1 MIRAGLFFALFFL
14 LSPPSPSRAEDP
26 PARPSALPAPSPLS
40 SAAAIAAS
48 LDDRLLAA
56 QLIMTGIDGRAKL
69 GGEMRRILEEC
80 PPGGIMLFKYNLDTP
95 KEEVRSLLAECKAL
109 GLRRAGIP
117 PFIAADHE
125 GGPVHRFGPGVGR
138 LPSAASWE
146 KLAGSLGREAA
157 LAALEEASFRS
168 GREIRELGLN
178 MNFAPVAETLNDDN
192 FRFLGERA
200 FSADPEFTAAAAAAF
215 VRGMSR
221 AGIGCVA
228 KHFPGNTGADP
239 HSESPTL
246 EGSREELS
254 RAAAPFAAL
263 IGSGPSGGAAA
274 SGGRP
279 DHPVSGL
286 MVSHVLV
293 PAWDGERIG
302 SLSPAL
308 IGEWLRK
315 GMGFEGIVLAD
326 DFSMSAAASRLSPE
340 EAAVASIAAGADMVM
355 AWPMNLLKLRDAI
368 LKALEEGRLSR
379 RRLEEAAARIIAEKI
394 RLGLIPPGRQ
404 AD

>member
-1 MIRAGLFFALFFL
+1 MIRAGLFLTFLSFL
-14 LSPPSPSRAEDP
+14 LSPPVPSRAEDTRARSSTP
-26 PARPSALPAPSPLS
+26 PVSPLRE
-40 SAAAIAAS
+40 AAAIAAA
-48 LDDRLLAA
+48 LDDRLLAS
-56 QLIMTGIDGRAKL
+56 QLIMSGIDGRAKL

-80 PPGGIMLFKYNLDTP
+80 PAGGIMLFKYNLDTS
-95 KEEVRSLLAECKAL
+95 KDEVVALLAECRAL
-109 GLRRAGIP
+109 GLRAAGIP
-117 PFIAADHE
+117 PLIAADHE

-146 KLAGSLGREAA
+146 ELARSLGREKA
-157 LAALEEASFRS
+157 LAALEEASFQS
-168 GREIRELGLN
+168 GKEIRELGLN
-178 MNFAPVAETLNDDN
+178 MNFAPVAETLNADN
-192 FRFLGERA
+192 RRFLGERA
-200 FSADPEFTAAAAAAF
+200 FSADPDFTAAAAAAF

-239 HSESPTL
+239 HLESPIL
-246 EGSREELS
+246 GGSREELG
-254 RAAAPFAAL
+254 RAVAPFAAL
-263 IGSGPSGGAAA
+263 VGSGATAKGAATKA
-274 SGGRP
+274 AEKTPLSG
-279 DHPVSGL
+279 V

-315 GMGFEGIVLAD
+315 DIGFEGIVLAD
-326 DFSMSAAASRLSPE
+326 DFSMTAAASRLSPE

-355 AWPMNLLKLRDAI
+355 AWPMNILKLRKAI

-379 RRLEEAAARIIAEKI
+379 QRLEEAAARIIAEKI
-394 RLGLIPPGRQ
+394 RLGLMPPG
-404 AD
+404 

>member
-1 MIRAGLFFALFFL
+1 MIRAGLFLTFLSFL
-14 LSPPSPSRAEDP
+14 LSPPVPSRAEDRR
-26 PARPSALPAPSPLS
+26 ARPSTPPGALFRE
-40 SAAAIAAS
+40 AAAIAAA

-56 QLIMTGIDGRAKL
+56 QLIMSGIDGRAKL

-95 KEEVRSLLAECKAL
+95 KEEVRSLLAECRAL
-109 GLRRAGIP
+109 GLRTAGIP

-146 KLAGSLGREAA
+146 DLARSIGGEAA
-157 LAALEEASFRS
+157 LEALEEASFQS

-178 MNFAPVAETLNDDN
+178 LNFAPVAETLNGDN
-192 FRFLGERA
+192 RHFLGERA
-200 FSADPEFTAAAAAAF
+200 FSADPDFTAAAAAAF
-215 VRGMSR
+215 IRGMSR

-246 EGSREELS
+246 GGSRDELI
-254 RAAAPFAAL
+254 RAVAPFAAL
-263 IGSGPSGGAAA
+263 IGSGATAKAAA
-274 SGGRP
+274 AKAVKEGRP
-279 DHPVSGL
+279 LSGL

-315 GMGFEGIVLAD
+315 DMGFEGIVLAD
-326 DFSMSAAASRLSPE
+326 DFSMAAAASRLSPE

-355 AWPMNLLKLRDAI
+355 AWPMNLLKLREAI
-368 LKALEEGRLSR
+368 LKALKEERLSR
-379 RRLEEAAARIIAEKI
+379 QRLEEAAARIIAEKI
-394 RLGLIPPGRQ
+394 RLGLYPN
-404 AD
+404 

>member
-1 MIRAGLFFALFFL
+1 MIRAGFFLTFLSFL
-14 LSPPSPSRAEDP
+14 LSPPVSSRAEDT
-26 PARPSALPAPSPLS
+26 PARSSAPPGAPLRD
-40 SAAAIAAS
+40 AAAIAAA

-56 QLIMTGIDGRAKL
+56 QLIMSGIDGRTKL

-95 KEEVRSLLAECKAL
+95 KEEVRSLLAECRAL
-109 GLRRAGIP
+109 GLRTAGIP
-117 PFIAADHE
+117 PLIAADHE
-125 GGPVHRFGPGVGR
+125 GGPVHRFGPGVER

-146 KLAGSLGREAA
+146 GLAGSIGREKA
-157 LAALEEASFRS
+157 LAALEEASFQS

-178 MNFAPVAETLNDDN
+178 MNFAPVAETLNADN
-192 FRFLGERA
+192 RRFLGERA
-200 FSADPEFTAAAAAAF
+200 FSADPDFTAAAAAAF

-228 KHFPGNTGADP
+228 KHFPGNTGEDP

-246 EGSREELS
+246 GGSREELD
-254 RAAAPFAAL
+254 RAVAPFAAL
-263 IGSGPSGGAAA
+263 IGSGATAKAAA
-274 SGGRP
+274 TKAVKGGQPLSG
-279 DHPVSGL
+279 V

-302 SLSPAL
+302 SLSPVL

-315 GMGFEGIVLAD
+315 DMGFEGIVLAD
-326 DFSMSAAASRLSPE
+326 DFSMTAAASRLSPE
-340 EAAVASIAAGADMVM
+340 EAAVASIAAGVDMVM
-355 AWPMNLLKLRDAI
+355 AWPMNLLKLRKAI

-379 RRLEEAAARIIAEKI
+379 QRLEEAATRIIAEKI
-394 RLGLIPPGRQ
+394 RLGLYP
-404 AD
+404 D